1 MIMNTLIIRQS
12 IIITIAAIFVASLI
26 SPPFSR
32 AQSNKVKVLVG
43 GTLIDGYGSTP
54 IRNSVVIIEGERIKA
69 VGQVGALAIPPGAEV
84 ISTEGMS
91 VLPGLWDMHVHLMI
105 NGHSDYAHWDK
116 TYPPLMES
124 VIMPASAR
132 QLLMAGVTSARDLG
146 GPLKASLSVRDRIR
160 KGEIPGPTLYI
171 SGPFIQHEPYPGTDY
186 FRWGVKGPEDAAAKV
201 RTLADAGVD
210 VIKLIDQDQMTM
222 EEVQAVVDEA
232 HKRKLPVVAHSHRP
246 EEIRRGLQA
255 GVDCFEH
262 TGLATAP
269 EYPAEIIAM
278 IRERTA
284 KMSLGPLF
292 WTPTVQGL
300 LNYEYVRDNPE
311 QLDDPSWQLGLPQ
324 SIIDDIKASLKKPGE
339 LSYYQ
344 ITPLRRP
351 TLARKIAQLRESGV
365 VLLIGTDSGIPMN
378 FHSQTTWRELDAWV
392 NNFGIDPI
400 TALRAASYWPSVA
413 MKVSDQVGTVSE
425 GKYADIIAVRGD
437 VLRHID
443 LLQNVDIVIRHG
455 KRWK

>member
-1 MIMNTLIIRQS
+1 MTNLLKTTRTGLVLVIALLVTLS
-12 IIITIAAIFVASLI
+12 NFNPTH
-26 SPPFSR
+26 
-32 AQSNKVKVLVG
+32 AQRNVKALVG
-43 GTLIDGYGSTP
+43 GTLIDGFGSTP

-69 VGQVGALAIPPGAEV
+69 VGQVGTLNIPGSAEV
-84 ISTEGMS
+84 ISTEGMT

-116 TYPPLMES
+116 TYPPQMES
-124 VIMPASAR
+124 VIMPASAK
-132 QLLMAGVTSARDLG
+132 QLLLAGVTSARDLG
-146 GPLKASLSVRDRIR
+146 GPLKASISVRDRIK
-160 KGEIPGPTLYI
+160 KGEIPGPTIYV
-171 SGPFIQHEPYPGTDY
+171 SGPFIQHEPYPGTEY
-186 FRWGVKGPEDAAAKV
+186 FRWGVHGGDDARTKV
-201 RTLADAGVD
+201 RTLAEAGVD

-222 EEVQAVVDEA
+222 DEIQAVVDEA
-232 HKRKLPVVAHSHRP
+232 HKRKLTVVAHSHRP

-269 EYPAEIIAM
+269 EYPADIMAM

-311 QLDDPSWQLGLPQ
+311 QLDDPSWQLGLPK
-324 SIIDDIKASLKKPGE
+324 SIIDDIKNSLKNPQRLG
-339 LSYYQ
+339 YYQ

-351 TLARKIAQLRESGV
+351 TLNRKIQQLQESGV

-392 NNFGIDPI
+392 NEFKIDPMVAI
-400 TALRAASYWPSVA
+400 RAATYWPSV
-413 MKVSDQVGTVSE
+413 MMRVSDQVGTVSE

-437 VLRHID
+437 ILRHIN
-443 LLQNVDIVIRHG
+443 LLQNVDVIIKHG
-455 KRWK
+455 TRYK